1 MARDSGLEEVVRE
14 YLADL
19 PGLSGKAMFG
29 SWCWLLDGGLLCCA
43 SQAGV
48 MVRLGKGNEAWAL
61 ALGGVTPFI
70 NGQRPMPGWVLAAP
84 ETFADDALAHK
95 LIDSALAF
103 VQELPP
109 KALPR

>member
-1 MARDSGLEEVVRE
+1 MVRDSGLEEFVRE

-29 SWCWLLDGGLLCCA
+29 SWCWLLQGNLLCCA
-43 SQAGV
+43 NQEGV

-61 ALGGVTPFI
+61 PLDGITPFVS
-70 NGQRPMPGWVLAAP
+70 GQRPMPGWVQVTP
-84 ETFADDALAHK
+84 ETFADDALARR
-95 LIDSALAF
+95 LIEHALTF

-109 KALPR
+109 K